1 MSFRRHWG
9 CRTTTWIIDLKW
21 KFLESCT
28 IESDSLVHV
37 RIYNPSSILSSA
49 EHEKFCVKLP
59 GPSGKAKYS

>member
-1 MSFRRHWG
+1 MSFRRHRG
-9 CRTTTWIIDLKW
+9 CRTTTWILDLKW
-21 KFLESCT
+21 NFLESRT

-37 RIYNPSSILSSA
+37 KIYNPSSILSSA